1 VSLVGRLMPDA
12 TDQWRLTPAVQR
24 QTGLGHLRSLASFL
38 MQSFERRLQV
48 GNGRM
53 RSDRV
58 RRIVSHSVRW

>member
-1 VSLVGRLMPDA
+1 
-12 TDQWRLTPAVQR
+12 
-24 QTGLGHLRSLASFL
+24 LASFL

-53 RSDRV
+53 RPDRV